1 MKLFLL
7 LVLFLH
13 GYESK
18 FPFPIISNKTLFVI
32 DDIGYNETFEIYFSK
47 PTEVVNKDAYVYDNI
62 NNKKYLTTW
71 QAEYYIIDS
80 GLLFETRIIS
90 EDDKL
95 PKQMMDVKFLNTI
108 LLANSSYPK
117 HVYVDENVKLA
128 YKVWSTNQTK
138 YDGNKYLSESTS
150 SDSTFMKTFKNTYQI
165 RKAKKIHRFVNNR
178 IHF

>member
-1 MKLFLL
+1 MKLFFL

-13 GYESK
+13 GYESR

-32 DDIGYNETFEIYFSK
+32 DDIGYNETFEVYFSK

-90 EDDKL
+90 EDEKQPL
-95 PKQMMDVKFLNTI
+95 QMMDVKFLNTI

-117 HVYVDENVKLA
+117 HVYVDENVKLS

-138 YDGNKYLSESTS
+138 YDGSKYLSESS
-150 SDSTFMKTFKNTYQI
+150 SMNINNAKTFKKTYQI
-165 RKAKKIHRFVNNR
+165 RKSKKIHRFLY
-178 IHF
+178 

>member
-13 GYESK
+13 GYESR

-32 DDIGYNETFEIYFSK
+32 DDIGYNETFEVYFSK

-90 EDDKL
+90 EDEKQPL
-95 PKQMMDVKFLNTI
+95 QMMDVKFLNTI

-117 HVYVDENVKLA
+117 HVYVDENVKLL

-138 YDGNKYLSESTS
+138 YDGSKYLSE
-150 SDSTFMKTFKNTYQI
+150 DSPMNINNAKTFKKAYQI
-165 RKAKKIHRFVNNR
+165 RKSKKIHRFL
-178 IHF
+178 H

>member
-13 GYESK
+13 GYESR

-32 DDIGYNETFEIYFSK
+32 DDIGYNETFEVYFSK

-90 EDDKL
+90 EDEKQPL
-95 PKQMMDVKFLNTI
+95 QMMDVKFLNTI

-117 HVYVDENVKLA
+117 HVYVDENVKLL

-138 YDGNKYLSESTS
+138 YDGSKYLSEDS
-150 SDSTFMKTFKNTYQI
+150 SMNINNAKTFKKAYQI
-165 RKAKKIHRFVNNR
+165 RKSKKIHRFL
-178 IHF
+178 H